1 MSSSLGRSRDIR
13 GFLKER
19 LKPKVSPAIVV
30 VEAETLVISLLQFF
44 LMGLSEHAL
53 RLLPDK
59 LPFKACCSWC

>member
-1 MSSSLGRSRDIR
+1 MSSSLGRSLDIR

-19 LKPKVSPAIVV
+19 LKPKVAPAVV
-30 VEAETLVISLLQFF
+30 VEAETLVISVLQFF